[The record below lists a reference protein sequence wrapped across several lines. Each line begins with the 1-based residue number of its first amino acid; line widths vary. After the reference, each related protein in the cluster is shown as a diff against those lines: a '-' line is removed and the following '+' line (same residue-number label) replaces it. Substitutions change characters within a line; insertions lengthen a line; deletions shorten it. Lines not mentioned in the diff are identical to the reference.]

1 MSRVEENKEMIEH
14 FVKAAM
20 EAGSGTYEEMV
31 TWHFGAMNSFLS
43 DISKSLAIIAD
54 NMSIP
59 TEEEGSEKE

>member
-31 TWHFGAMNSFLS
+31 TWHLGAMNSFLS
-43 DISKSLAIIAD
+43 DISKSLAVIAD
-54 NMSIP
+54 SMSSP
-59 TEEEGSEKE
+59 TGAEGSEE